1 MHSEALGSGLRGKTA
16 VKKGAEP
23 EEEGCVER
31 NEGDFCEAVS
41 SDPCKAEDFGA
52 LLGIT
57 FRLREDFYCRVGTP
71 PDGHVRLY
79 FLSSSVD

>member
-1 MHSEALGSGLRGKTA
+1 MRGKTA

-41 SDPCKAEDFGA
+41 SNTCKAEDFGA

-57 FRLREDFYCRVGTP
+57 FRLRESVPDAKDVYCRVGTP

-79 FLSSSVD
+79 FLSSSVA